1 MSDLWLDLFEKNRLK
16 YAHASPK
23 RGKFI
28 QNYFQERG
36 LSCDA
41 NNSCFLELGA
51 FSGKDSIYLKSVFSD
66 ATFYLSDL
74 SPEILK
80 LTRSIESFAG
90 DVFSLPLRNDAVDIS
105 FHSGLII
112 LFNNQDVKR
121 VIDSQNRVT
130 RKYSFVFGLN
140 KFNFVDHIMSFYKYK
155 IKGDELFRYRRF
167 TKSELCD
174 MVKTSDAV
182 SVEAFYHDNMVENF
196 SRRHDFFLLKVI
208 AKLFIFKLPFFYN
221 EVVLVMKKK
230 CVG

>member
-1 MSDLWLDLFEKNRLK
+1 MSDLWLDLFETNKLR
-16 YAHASPK
+16 YVHANPK
-23 RGKFI
+23 RGRFI
-28 QNYFQERG
+28 EKYFLGKCEVSEVG
-36 LSCDA
+36 NCS
-41 NNSCFLELGA
+41 FLELGA
-51 FSGKDSIYLKSVFSD
+51 FSAKDSIYLKGVFPE

-80 LTRSIESFAG
+80 STETIDSFAA
-90 DVFSLPLRNDAVDIS
+90 DVFSLPLRDNAVDIS
-105 FHSGLII
+105 FHSGLIV
-112 LFNNQDVKR
+112 LFNNQDVKKI
-121 VIDSQNRVT
+121 IDSQSRVT
-130 RKYSFVFGLN
+130 KKYSFVFGLN

-155 IKGDELFRYRRF
+155 IKGNELFRYRRF